1 MMEEKKIIFK
11 LDEISKIYHSNK
23 VDLQALDEICCEI
36 YDSEIISIMGKS
48 GSGKS
53 TLLNIISTV
62 DKPTTGSVKYK
73 DKYIEK
79 LDERDAAKLRLNE
92 FGFVYQKFNLIP
104 TLNVYDNICMPVTFS
119 KKKPDYEYIDTL
131 AKDLGIDNL
140 YKKMPGQLSGGEQQR
155 VAIAR
160 ALAHKPVVVFA
171 DEPTGNLDS
180 ENGNNVIN
188 LLINNAKKYKQTVV
202 YVTHDKELANKADR
216 VFYIKD
222 GKVVSNEVDKETK

>member
-1 MMEEKKIIFK
+1 MGEKTIFF
-11 LDEISKIYHSNK
+11 LDDVSKIYHANK
-23 VDLQALDEICCEI
+23 VEFQALDKI
-36 YDSEIISIMGKS
+36 YCSIYENEIISIMGKS

-53 TLLNIISTV
+53 TLLNVISTV
-62 DKPTTGSVKYK
+62 DKPTSGSIRYK

-119 KKKPDYEYIDTL
+119 KKKPDYEYIDSL
-131 AKDLGIDNL
+131 AKELGIDSF
-140 YKKMPGQLSGGEQQR
+140 YKKMPAQLSGGEQQR

-160 ALAHKPVVVFA
+160 ALAHKPTVVFA

-180 ENGNNVIN
+180 ENGNNVIT
-188 LLINNAKKYKQTVV
+188 LLIDNAKKYNQTLI
-202 YVTHDKELANKADR
+202 YVTHDEEIANKADR
-216 VFYIKD
+216 MFYIKD
-222 GKVVSNEVDKETK
+222 GKLASIKLIK